1 MPLLANPV
9 RTTTYNKFPTMIKCF
24 KIIRYNWNSSI
35 KPKKLNNNDEK
46 NLHVMFKNSSLKF

>member
-24 KIIRYNWNSSI
+24 EIIRYNWNSSI

-46 NLHVMFKNSSLKF
+46 IYM